1 MRPGRPLPYGLQC
14 RPLFWPGARVF
25 FVYFVFRMVYLYFQP
40 QSEELLLHFLLWLSC
55 QLYLV
60 CYTGQKRK
68 RELPQISV
76 QGWTASYEIIHF
88 QIYKIPFT
96 NLKFTIYQFIICQF
110 TIYQFIIYQFTIYP
124 IPIYHLPIYNL
135 PFTNLSFTNLQFT
148 IHQFTFPTLQFTI

>member
-96 NLKFTIYQFIICQF
+96 NLKFTIH
-110 TIYQFIIYQFTIYP
+110 QFIIYQFTIYHL
-124 IPIYHLPIYNL
+124 PIYHLSIYNL
-135 PFTNLSFTNLQFT
+135 PFTNLSLTNLQFT
-148 IHQFTFPTLQFTI
+148 NLPFTNLSFTYLQFTIH